1 MKKTR
6 NTIALLGN
14 GFTNWGGGIDFLRFC
29 VNALALVC
37 GKSARLVILLPDPE
51 CTAVVTR
58 IRGFLSPYKRMLK
71 SAIAGERPRFQ
82 RIRPFSRSQLID
94 SFKNI
99 DGNVEILFYSPREKL
114 TSVVSR
120 IQADVIIPS
129 SISLGSSFP
138 IPWVGYVYDFQHKY
152 YPDYFSSEEIRDRD
166 ALFSTMLSEAP
177 AVIVNAADVKK
188 DIQKFYPKTA
198 CQVFDLPFSA
208 TPIESWFDP
217 PSENVSMKYNLP
229 EKYFVMCNQFWIHKD
244 HATAFRALAVYIKNT
259 GHKDVHIVCT
269 GKTIDTRHPNYF
281 HRLKQTVDVL
291 GLTDKIHFLGHIPK
305 KDQIDIMCGSIAVL
319 QPTLF
324 EGGPGGGAVYDAV
337 AMGVPAILSDIPV
350 NVEIKG
356 LEGLLFFKV
365 TDVDDMAV
373 KMNLVHNIEYV
384 RPNKKE
390 LLSAGRARTMAY
402 GLRLLEAINYVLNVK
417 DKSGR
422 L

>member
-1 MKKTR
+1 MKKTC

-37 GKSARLVILLPDPE
+37 DNSARLVILLPDPE
-51 CTAVVTR
+51 CATVVTR

-71 SAIAGERPRFQ
+71 SAIAGDRPRFQ
-82 RIRPFSRSQLID
+82 RIRPFSRAQLID

-99 DGNVEILFYSPREKL
+99 DGNVEILFYAPHEKL
-114 TSVVSR
+114 TAAISR

-152 YPDYFSSEEIRDRD
+152 YPDYFTSEEIRRRD
-166 ALFSTMLSEAP
+166 TLFSTMLSEAA

-208 TPIESWFDP
+208 TPIESWFEP
-217 PSENVSMKYNLP
+217 SSENVSIKYNLP

-244 HATAFRALAVYIKNT
+244 HATAFKALAVYANKT
-259 GHKDVHIVCT
+259 GQQDVHIVCT
-269 GKTIDTRHPNYF
+269 GNTSDSRHPNYF
-281 HRLKQTVDVL
+281 SNLEKNIAQL
-291 GLTDKIHFLGHIPK
+291 GLTERIHFLGHIPK
-305 KDQIDIMCGSIAVL
+305 KDQIDILSSSIAVL

-337 AMGVPAILSDIPV
+337 AMGLPTILSDIPV
-350 NVEIKG
+350 NKEIDG
-356 LEGLLFFKV
+356 LEGLLFFK
-365 TDVDDMAV
+365 TGDANDMAA
-373 KMNLVHNIEYV
+373 KMILLQTKVLCK
-384 RPNKKE
+384 PDKE
-390 LLSAGRARTMAY
+390 KLLAAGRERTKAF
-402 GLRLLEAINYVLNVK
+402 GLTLIDAIKSVLNE
-417 DKSGR
+417 S
-422 L
+422 